1 MTVANSI
8 SLRGRSILI
17 TGGSRGLGSEM
28 AQALVEA
35 GADVMISGRRHSSAL
50 SNTYN
55 KLKKIAKGLEGKP
68 KIYKCVANLTDN
80 HACETLVLNAIKS
93 FGKLDVLINNAG
105 LGMRQVSEKFNIEPT
120 RFWDTEPEDWR
131 SIMDTNVNGAFFTT
145 RIAAKHMVN
154 RGCGKIINISTSTQT
169 MVRQGYAPYGPS
181 KAALEATSRIWAQD
195 LQNTGVTVNVYLPG
209 GASDTDFIP
218 GGVNRRGADGNL
230 LPASIMRRG
239 AVWLSSALSDGV
251 TGGRFIARAWDD
263 TAASPV
269 APAGARSKSCEAPV
283 IM

>member
-68 KIYKCVANLTDN
+68 KIYQCVADLTDN

-218 GGVNRRGADGNL
+218 GGVNRRGADGDL

>member
-1 MTVANSI
+1 
-8 SLRGRSILI
+8 
-17 TGGSRGLGSEM
+17 M

-55 KLKKIAKGLEGKP
+55 KLKKIAEGLEGKP

-120 RFWDTEPEDWR
+120 RFWDTEPEDWC

-169 MVRQGYAPYGPS
+169 MVRKGYAPYGPS

-263 TAASPV
+263 TVASPV
-269 APAGARSKSCEAPV
+269 APAEARSKSCEAPV

>member
-55 KLKKIAKGLEGKP
+55 KLKKITKGLEGKP
-68 KIYKCVANLTDN
+68 KIYQCVADLTDN

-169 MVRQGYAPYGPS
+169 MVRKGYAPYGPS

-269 APAGARSKSCEAPV
+269 APAGARSKSCDAPV

>member
-1 MTVANSI
+1 
-8 SLRGRSILI
+8 
-17 TGGSRGLGSEM
+17 M

-120 RFWDTEPEDWR
+120 RFWDTEPEDWC

-169 MVRQGYAPYGPS
+169 MVRKGYAPYGPS

-263 TAASPV
+263 TVDSPV
-269 APAGARSKSCEAPV
+269 APAEARSKSCEAPV

>member
-8 SLRGRSILI
+8 SLGGRSILI

-68 KIYKCVANLTDN
+68 KIYQCVADLTDN

>member
-263 TAASPV
+263 TVASPI
-269 APAGARSKSCEAPV
+269 APAEARSKSCEAPV

>member
-1 MTVANSI
+1 MTVENSI
-8 SLRGRSILI
+8 SLEGRSILI

-50 SNTYN
+50 SGTYT
-55 KLKKIAKGLEGKP
+55 KLKKIAHGLDVKP
-68 KIYKCVANLTDN
+68 KIYQCFADLTDN
-80 HACETLVLNAIKS
+80 HACEALVVNAIKS

-120 RFWDTEPEDWR
+120 RFWDTEPEDWC
-131 SIMDTNVNGAFFTT
+131 SIIDTNLNGAFFTA
-145 RIAAKHMVN
+145 RIAAKHMVS
-154 RGCGKIINISTSTQT
+154 RGSGKIINISTSAQT

-181 KAALEATSRIWAQD
+181 KAALEAASRIWAQD

-218 GGVNRRGADGNL
+218 GGVDRRGADGNL

-251 TGGRFIARAWDD
+251 TGGRFIAREWDD
-263 TAASPV
+263 TAASQV
-269 APAGARSKSCEAPV
+269 AAVGARSKSCEAPI

>member
-68 KIYKCVANLTDN
+68 KIYQCVADLTDN

-131 SIMDTNVNGAFFTT
+131 SIMDTNVNGAFFNT

-263 TAASPV
+263 TVASPV
-269 APAGARSKSCEAPV
+269 APAEARSKSCEAPV

>member
-1 MTVANSI
+1 
-8 SLRGRSILI
+8 
-17 TGGSRGLGSEM
+17 
-28 AQALVEA
+28 
-35 GADVMISGRRHSSAL
+35 
-50 SNTYN
+50 
-55 KLKKIAKGLEGKP
+55 
-68 KIYKCVANLTDN
+68 
-80 HACETLVLNAIKS
+80 
-93 FGKLDVLINNAG
+93 
-105 LGMRQVSEKFNIEPT
+105 
-120 RFWDTEPEDWR
+120 
-131 SIMDTNVNGAFFTT
+131 
-145 RIAAKHMVN
+145 
-154 RGCGKIINISTSTQT
+154 

>member
-8 SLRGRSILI
+8 SLRGRSVLI

-68 KIYKCVANLTDN
+68 KIYQCVADLTDN

-263 TAASPV
+263 TVASPI
-269 APAGARSKSCEAPV
+269 APAEARSKSCEAPV

>member
-8 SLRGRSILI
+8 SLRGRSVLI

-68 KIYKCVANLTDN
+68 KIYQCVADLTDN

>member
-50 SNTYN
+50 SDTYN

-68 KIYKCVANLTDN
+68 KIYQCVADLTDN
-80 HACETLVLNAIKS
+80 HACEALVLNAIKS

-105 LGMRQVSEKFNIEPT
+105 LGMRQVSEKFNVEPT
-120 RFWDTEPEDWR
+120 RFWDTEPEDWC

-181 KAALEATSRIWAQD
+181 KAALEAASRIWAQD

-218 GGVNRRGADGNL
+218 GGINRRGADGNL

-263 TAASPV
+263 TVASPV
-269 APAGARSKSCEAPV
+269 ASAGARSKSCEAPV

>member
-105 LGMRQVSEKFNIEPT
+105 GAPLA
-120 RFWDTEPEDWR
+120 D
-131 SIMDTNVNGAFFTT
+131 SI
-145 RIAAKHMVN
+145 
-154 RGCGKIINISTSTQT
+154 S
-169 MVRQGYAPYGPS
+169 
-181 KAALEATSRIWAQD
+181 
-195 LQNTGVTVNVYLPG
+195 
-209 GASDTDFIP
+209 
-218 GGVNRRGADGNL
+218 
-230 LPASIMRRG
+230 
-239 AVWLSSALSDGV
+239 
-251 TGGRFIARAWDD
+251 
-263 TAASPV
+263 ASPKFHQAIIDLNLMAPLNLSQKV
-269 APAGARSKSCEAPV
+269 AKVMMRHRQSS
-283 IM
+283 I